1 MNLNKNKMLELVKG
15 YDDCY
20 IEEIYENH
28 NTMGNWCV
36 ITCDLSVEDND
47 VFVGGIFDLLD
58 DIKKHTN
65 IKNIEDETIAND
77 NGGFFEYVSVEWN

>member
-1 MNLNKNKMLELVKG
+1 MKLCGDVN
-15 YDDCY
+15 
-20 IEEIYENH
+20 
-28 NTMGNWCV
+28 
-36 ITCDLSVEDND
+36 ND
-47 VFVGGIFDLLD
+47 FVGGIFDLLD